1 MALAAVIW
9 LPIVLLRVG
18 RRGIGG
24 RCGGGVMLRWVLR
37 RHFLGAALDDFVEFA
52 AVQPDSAALRALIDF
67 DALPLTHGEG
77 NVANRA
83 RHGFVGMGHD
93 QFSVLRSKMYRRRT
107 VGIGSAGRTAT

>member
-1 MALAAVIW
+1 MIWAAYGSCCCNLVAHSSAAD
-9 LPIVLLRVG
+9 RTAG
-18 RRGIGG
+18 HRRA
-24 RCGGGVMLRWVLR
+24 LR

-52 AVQPDSAALRALIDF
+52 AVQPDSAALRAIIDF

-93 QFSVLRSKMYRRRT
+93 QFSVLRSKMCRRRT